1 MNFVAKPINLLTKKY
16 IKYLKSRLIPTNKSN
31 RKLLISGWTSS
42 GSTFIYQIA
51 KLLEV
56 DVSKEHGFISDA
68 NYFLKLFTIR
78 DPRDIITSNAKRVS
92 KEIWEND
99 GKEKALR
106 EALFRFLNGNFRED
120 YYKALKDRNSLI
132 VRYELFVPR
141 KNEDILISFLADQ
154 FGILLNEKQL
164 NNIIK
169 NTSIEKNVM
178 RASRNVNFK
187 SWDEETQIHGD
198 HITGGG
204 KVGNWKHCFTNRFIL
219 LFKEK
224 LGNLLIELG
233 YEEDNN
239 WGLKRS
245 FDKEES

>member
-1 MNFVAKPINLLTKKY
+1 MSFVAKPINFLTKKY
-16 IKYLKSRLIPTNKSN
+16 IKYLKSRLIPTHKLN
-31 RKLLISGWTSS
+31 RKVLIFGWPSS
-42 GSTFIYQIA
+42 GSTFIYQAA
-51 KLLEV
+51 KLFGL
-56 DVSKEHGFISDA
+56 DVSKEHGFVSDRS
-68 NYFLKLFTIR
+68 FSLKLFTIR
-78 DPRDIITSNAKRVS
+78 DPRDIIISNAKRVL
-92 KEIWEND
+92 KEIWEKD

-106 EALFRFLNGNFRED
+106 EALFRFLNENFRED
-120 YYKALKDRNSLI
+120 YYKALKDRNTLI

-154 FGILLNEKQL
+154 FSILLNEKQL

-178 RASRNVNFK
+178 RASRIVNFK
-187 SWDEETQIHGD
+187 SWDEETQIHGN
-198 HITGGG
+198 HITSGG
-204 KVGNWKHCFTNRFIL
+204 KVGNWKHCFTNKFIL